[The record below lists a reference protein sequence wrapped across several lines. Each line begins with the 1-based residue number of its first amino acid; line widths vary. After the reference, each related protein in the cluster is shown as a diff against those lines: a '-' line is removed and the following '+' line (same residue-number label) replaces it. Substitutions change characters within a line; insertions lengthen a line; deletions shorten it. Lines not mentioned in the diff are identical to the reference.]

1 MRTVT
6 VRQRCSAPAD
16 LLWDMAT
23 DLEHASSVIPDITR
37 TEVLTDQ
44 PFGVGTRW
52 RETRTMMGRAAT
64 EEMTITAVH
73 PGRSY
78 TAQAES
84 SGMRYLT
91 TWQIDPTEDGS
102 QITMTFSGEPV
113 TTLARLAGPVLG
125 LMARSVE
132 SAMRKDMAAL
142 AQAAEQR
149 AGH

>member
-6 VRQRCSAPAD
+6 VEQPCSAPAD
-16 LLWDMAT
+16 LLWHIAT
-23 DLEHASSVIPDITR
+23 DLEHVSSVIPDITG
-37 TEVLTDQ
+37 TQVLTEQ

-64 EEMTITAVH
+64 EEMTITAVD

-78 TAQAES
+78 TAEAQS

-91 TWQIDPTEDGS
+91 TWRIDPTDDGS
-102 QITMTFSGEPV
+102 RITMTFGGEPA
-113 TTLARLAGPVLG
+113 TRLARLAGPVMA

-142 AQAAEQR
+142 ARAAEQR